1 MQIRE
6 HPKFQEFFAEVRD
19 AVTKAKLLASI
30 KRLAAGNPGK
40 AKSLGEGVMELK
52 IDYGPGWRIYYTKVG
67 NEIVML
73 LTGGSKN
80 GQQQDI
86 EAAKKLAREIGR

>member
-1 MQIRE
+1 MEIKQ
-6 HPKFQEFFAEVRD
+6 HPRFQKFFGEVKD

-30 KRLAAGNPGK
+30 KRLAVGNPGK
-40 AKSLGEGVMELK
+40 AKSVGDGVMELK
-52 IDYGPGWRIYYTKVG
+52 IEYGPGWRIYYTKVN

-73 LTGGSKN
+73 LTGGTKN

-86 EAAKKLAREIGR
+86 EVAKQVAREIRQ